1 MTDLAIVKIVVDKNS
16 KIIPLKNYLLK
27 YKHYTGWISYLQF
40 AFENLKKDLRL
51 TKEEIQTVKQH
62 TKLINRFRN
71 SKRPLAYL
79 RARFETFVPLLELA
93 VKYEFQ

>member
-1 MTDLAIVKIVVDKNS
+1 MTDLAIVTIIVDTNS
-16 KIIPLKNYLLK
+16 KLIALKNYLLK

-40 AFENLKKDLRL
+40 AFENLKKDSRL

-62 TKLINRFRN
+62 TKSINRFRN

-79 RARFETFVPLLELA
+79 RTRLETFIPLLELA